1 MGTYNTPGFP
11 ALHYLPGVCWNL
23 YPLSQWC
30 HPIIW
35 SSAALFSFCLQSFP
49 ASGSF
54 PMSQLFS
61 SAGQRTGVFA
71 SASVLPM
78 QSRWLTICFCRAT
91 GSQQS
96 RQIFMIICHHVVLP
110 HANNTNSGCTYLSV
124 GLGDFSWMSF
134 ALSFF
139 LLPLDG
145 QHGLST
151 PLPGSSC
158 LHPEEFTP
166 AILCLAGSKVASSIL
181 IWNEKP
187 QCSHP
192 CILSITL
199 GAMLASTITTKV
211 RIVKAVVFPI
221 VMYRWK
227 RRTTKKATQRRIE
240 AFELWCWRRLF
251 RVPWTSRRSNQSIR
265 KEINP

>member
-1 MGTYNTPGFP
+1 MLDSLWPHGNLQHTRIPCP
-11 ALHYLPGVCWNL
+11 SLSPGVCWNL

-35 SSAALFSFCLQSFP
+35 FSAALFSFCLQSFL

-61 SAGQRTGVFA
+61 SAGQRTGVLA

-96 RQIFMIICHHVVLP
+96 RWIFMIICHHVVLP

-145 QHGLST
+145 QHPT
-151 PLPGSSC
+151 PPFQAPAVFIQKNSLQQSC
-158 LHPEEFTP
+158 
-166 AILCLAGSKVASSIL
+166 AS
-181 IWNEKP
+181 
-187 QCSHP
+187 
-192 CILSITL
+192 
-199 GAMLASTITTKV
+199 
-211 RIVKAVVFPI
+211 
-221 VMYRWK
+221 
-227 RRTTKKATQRRIE
+227 
-240 AFELWCWRRLF
+240 
-251 RVPWTSRRSNQSIR
+251 
-265 KEINP
+265 